1 MSKSLVKSLY
11 LKPPKELRLLERC
24 NLVGGET
31 ADDYKSLFDAVAT
44 SVQPTNVIDWLY
56 VKSVVDLT
64 WEILRETAVKVAIIE
79 SARKDIVVDLLRTTQ
94 EAPTSLKANIYN
106 IFGADNE
113 LLQWAANPA
122 AKKEINERLAA
133 RGFPASEILARAYI
147 KAAADIDRVDRRIAN
162 YEARKIVILREIELR
177 NERLSRALEKASA
190 DGIDGEF
197 TEAAE

>member
-1 MSKSLVKSLY
+1 
-11 LKPPKELRLLERC
+11 
-24 NLVGGET
+24 
-31 ADDYKSLFDAVAT
+31 
-44 SVQPTNVIDWLY
+44 
-56 VKSVVDLT
+56 
-64 WEILRETAVKVAIIE
+64 
-79 SARKDIVVDLLRTTQ
+79 
-94 EAPTSLKANIYN
+94 LKANIYN

-113 LLQWAANPA
+113 LRQWAANPA